1 MSKSNTT
8 ENDLMQTI
16 FNNVALPA
24 YGTIY
29 YIALHTADPGEA
41 GVQTTNEA
49 TYTDYARVA
58 VARTAGGWSVVGNA
72 ASNVAEITF
81 PECNASFS
89 PSTETITHV
98 SIGTASSGAGQIL
111 YSGALTAPGII
122 VSALDT
128 PRFPAAALVI
138 QED

>member
-16 FNNVALPA
+16 FNNVALPS

-29 YIALHTADPGEA
+29 YIGLHTADPGEA

-49 TYTDYARVA
+49 AYTDYARVA